1 LEILAGYG
9 LCDNARS
16 SIEQE
21 DGQRV
26 PVLCAAN
33 GKRDAGVSVKGTL
46 TSWESVTSHASDE
59 MQIAVIPFKDEV
71 SAVEHI
77 KASIESGAKAALLVR
92 QDAPLHK
99 LNAKDLDALS
109 VPVTMVNKPVS
120 TGVIATLEVD
130 SKGTW
135 TFPSLP
141 APYKFFLR
149 GVELVGQYL

>member
-1 LEILAGYG
+1 
-9 LCDNARS
+9 
-16 SIEQE
+16 
-21 DGQRV
+21 
-26 PVLCAAN
+26 
-33 GKRDAGVSVKGTL
+33 
-46 TSWESVTSHASDE
+46 

-109 VPVTMVNKPVS
+109 VPVAMVNTPVS
-120 TGVIATLEVD
+120 TGRIATLEVD

-149 GVELVGQYL
+149 GVELVDICL